1 MRDVSS
7 SFGRFHSIFY
17 RHTSP
22 LPSLVGNIP
31 IAREGL
37 MGKRL
42 YIHHIAIY
50 RKYYGDTIDGT
61 LSKMQIEAVS
71 FPLFYQFLMCLN
83 NVICNV
89 AKPPKHSG
97 GCSTVTSP
105 CERSIAFTSF
115 SLCFQLLFNSSKL
128 S

>member
-61 LSKMQIEAVS
+61 LSKMQIEAM
-71 FPLFYQFLMCLN
+71 FPFRCFTNFLCALTMSSAMLQSHQSIL
-83 NVICNV
+83 VV
-89 AKPPKHSG
+89 A
-97 GCSTVTSP
+97 V
-105 CERSIAFTSF
+105 R
-115 SLCFQLLFNSSKL
+115 
-128 S
+128 